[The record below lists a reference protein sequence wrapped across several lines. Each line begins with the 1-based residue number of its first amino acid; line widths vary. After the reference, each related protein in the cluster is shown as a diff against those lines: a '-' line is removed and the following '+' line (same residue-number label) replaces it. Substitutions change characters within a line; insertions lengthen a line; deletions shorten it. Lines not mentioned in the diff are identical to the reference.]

1 VLNLAGGPHDAGSV
15 TIYAAG
21 SGGNVAPV
29 RTISGTANTDQT
41 GLTNA
46 SSLALDRRNN
56 IYVTKDGGGVAVDAV
71 TIYAA
76 GSNGNV
82 APMATISGPLTQLKQ
97 PSGVAVDSIG
107 NIYVANDVSA
117 DGKHLGSITVYP
129 PGSNGNVAPAMRL
142 SNGTLIKNAVIQG
155 SLTGLD
161 QPVGVAIGP
170 GS

>member
-1 VLNLAGGPHDAGSV
+1 VLNATGGPHNRGSV
-15 TIYAAG
+15 TIYPPG
-21 SGGNVAPV
+21 GGGNIAPL
-29 RTISGTANTDQT
+29 RSISGTANADQT
-41 GLTNA
+41 GLTNPSA
-46 SSLALDRRNN
+46 LALDNRNN
-56 IYVTKDGGGVAVDAV
+56 IYVANDGSIGDGVDSV

-97 PSGVAVDSIG
+97 TGGVAVDSIG
-107 NIYVANDVSA
+107 NIYVANAAS
-117 DGKHLGSITVYP
+117 DGGGVDSITVYP

-142 SNGTLIKNAVIQG
+142 TNGTLTKNAVIQG

-161 QPVGVAIGP
+161 QPSALAIGP